1 MAGENGEHATPY
13 CVLLYTGACVA
24 KIKHLPECYVPDGT
38 LVMDNFA
45 RAVAALYHAALLS
58 AAGYH
63 KPTCETRKRKRPT
76 DNDAPRRFVFYAGEY
91 KVSFRYHARGCAR
104 NGAPVADNLASKIEA
119 LYFDAQE
126 AEEAR
131 RAAPCAKLGGEA
143 ARRAAMAAKHEA
155 YARLAGYEILGAI
168 YAKYDVAF
176 DPPADVHFA
185 RDSLDRALRVDGCT
199 LHVRVDRMQRQTV
212 TPPGDMRPFTAIVT
226 ALDIDLDQ
234 FVRDMHVA
242 ARGFSDAVLAVFSEH
257 GVRVPA
263 SSIRTSDGRL
273 KIDGVA
279 VDVAPDATAPADAP
293 PWTRSN
299 IPPGFFAALFA
310 AVDTLPAWP
319 EVVWRASN

>member
-1 MAGENGEHATPY
+1 MSGENRKRARSADDVSRSVVFAAGDY
-13 CVLLYTGACVA
+13 MV
-24 KIKHLPECYVPDGT
+24 KIERRHGCYVPDDVHVADALACAT
-38 LVMDNFA
+38 
-45 RAVAALYHAALLS
+45 AALYRSAQLS
-58 AAGYH
+58 AH
-63 KPTCETRKRKRPT
+63 TRRENMRAKR
-76 DNDAPRRFVFYAGEY
+76 
-91 KVSFRYHARGCAR
+91 
-104 NGAPVADNLASKIEA
+104 
-119 LYFDAQE
+119 
-126 AEEAR
+126 
-131 RAAPCAKLGGEA
+131 
-143 ARRAAMAAKHEA
+143 EA
-155 YARLAGYEILGAI
+155 YARLAGREILGAI
-168 YAKYDVAF
+168 YAKYAVAF
-176 DPPADVHFA
+176 APPADVHFA

-242 ARGFSDAVLAVFSEH
+242 ARGFSDAVLAVFAGH